1 VGFAGERVS
10 WAEMLGCRERRGV
23 RSVDAAEA
31 LLMAGDT
38 GSGDGGVVRIPST
51 GFWNDVDIP
60 EGALALLKDENAR
73 RIIGFVDCGS

>member
-1 VGFAGERVS
+1 MGFAGDNVS

-31 LLMAGDT
+31 LLIIGET
-38 GSGDGGVVRIPST
+38 GSGEGGVVLIPSG

-73 RIIGFVDCGS
+73 RIIGFVG